1 MRHSQVVS
9 MFVALFLIIGG
20 VSGGEVFA
28 AKKSKGVMTAV
39 EVLKDIQKKEI
50 GDSIESLH
58 LRARSNGTYYYQVTV
73 MDDVKD
79 EYKDVL
85 VDAQTG
91 QILQVTEHS
100 DEMPDG
106 EMAR

>member
-1 MRHSQVVS
+1 MKSEIVS
-9 MFVALFLIIGG
+9 SLYTFVPDR
-20 VSGGEVFA
+20 
-28 AKKSKGVMTAV
+28 TA
-39 EVLKDIQKKEI
+39 
-50 GDSIESLH
+50 H
-58 LRARSNGTYYYQVTV
+58 YYQVTV

-91 QILQVTEHS
+91 QILQVSERS